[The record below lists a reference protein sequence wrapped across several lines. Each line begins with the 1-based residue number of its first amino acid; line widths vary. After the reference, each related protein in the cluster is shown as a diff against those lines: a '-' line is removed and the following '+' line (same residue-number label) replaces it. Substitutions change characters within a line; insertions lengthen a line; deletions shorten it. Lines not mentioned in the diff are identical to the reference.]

1 MSFQM
6 AAGGQ
11 QCLQGTQEKASMVLV
26 MAYLQP
32 KRKKENHYFMPVS
45 HFLLFIMTQIICYGT
60 HRLRKPVFCLETT
73 SGML

>member
-1 MSFQM
+1 M

-60 HRLRKPVFCLETT
+60 HGLRKPVFCLETT
-73 SGML
+73 SGIL